1 MAALY
6 ASESITGLAMVMKE
20 HKKSS
25 TKSRAT
31 TGTFAEVA
39 EKQKKKKKT
48 IYRDKLSFFHFLHIF
63 LHILTGIIETFADNF
78 N

>member
-31 TGTFAEVA
+31 TGTFAEVV
-39 EKQKKKKKT
+39 EKQKKKKT
-48 IYRDKLSFFHFLHIF
+48 IYRDKLSFLHFLHIF
-63 LHILTGIIETFADNF
+63 LHILTGIIKTFADNF